1 MQTIFIVALFST
13 LQGYRL
19 ALAPCK
25 GKIEKTQFNSIK
37 QNTIRQKEYDVYCLP
52 GVYAHGWVANVVV
65 DHHPPDEEDQQRR
78 NQEVCDAR
86 PDHPNFLETKIK
98 D

>member
-1 MQTIFIVALFST
+1 MSNRI
-13 LQGYRL
+13 
-19 ALAPCK
+19 
-25 GKIEKTQFNSIK
+25 
-37 QNTIRQKEYDVYCLP
+37 YDVASCLP
-52 GVYAHGWVANVVV
+52 GVYAHGWVANIVV
-65 DHHPPDEEDQQRR
+65 DHHPPNEEDQQRR

>member
-13 LQGYRL
+13 LQGDNDYF
-19 ALAPCK
+19 
-25 GKIEKTQFNSIK
+25 QH
-37 QNTIRQKEYDVYCLP
+37 P

-78 NQEVCDAR
+78 DQEVCDAR
-86 PDHPNFLETKIK
+86 PDHPNFIINWEEALAVAFPRPVPL
-98 D
+98 DG

>member
-1 MQTIFIVALFST
+1 MSTCQHVNMSNRIYGVAS
-13 LQGYRL
+13 
-19 ALAPCK
+19 
-25 GKIEKTQFNSIK
+25 
-37 QNTIRQKEYDVYCLP
+37 CLP
-52 GVYAHGWVANVVV
+52 GVYAHGWVANIVV

-78 NQEVCDAR
+78 DQEVCDAR